1 LFDRNS
7 DERFKFLQNTFF
19 LLVVFVAAVKQESSP
34 MLEQWGI

>member
-1 LFDRNS
+1 MKDLNFC
-7 DERFKFLQNTFF
+7 KTLFF